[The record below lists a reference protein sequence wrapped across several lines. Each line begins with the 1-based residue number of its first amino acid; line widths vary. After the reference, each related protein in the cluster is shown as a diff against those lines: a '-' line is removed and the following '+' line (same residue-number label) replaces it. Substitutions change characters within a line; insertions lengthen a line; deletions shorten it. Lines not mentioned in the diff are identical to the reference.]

1 MKELIKRLR
10 EYEANA
16 KADEHFIF
24 DFQEAA
30 GEEMPKLLDYIE
42 SLERRLGHNIQL
54 KDNALEIIKM
64 KEQRIKELEATI
76 AKHERREDSH
86 VKQIEKLEAVADA
99 AKETATRLY
108 KYGTDRSEWESSLDR
123 LCETLKEAG
132 KL

>member
-1 MKELIKRLR
+1 MKETIKRLR

-30 GEEMPKLLDYIE
+30 GEEMPKLLDY
-42 SLERRLGHNIQL
+42 
-54 KDNALEIIKM
+54 
-64 KEQRIKELEATI
+64 
-76 AKHERREDSH
+76 
-86 VKQIEKLEAVADA
+86 IEKLEAVADA